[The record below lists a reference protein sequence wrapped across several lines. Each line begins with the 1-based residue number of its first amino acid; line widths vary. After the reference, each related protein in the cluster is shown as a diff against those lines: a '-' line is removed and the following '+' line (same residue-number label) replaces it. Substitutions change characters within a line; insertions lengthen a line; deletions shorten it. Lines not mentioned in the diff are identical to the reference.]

1 LNRFAKYL
9 RRSAVLGGVLA
20 AGAIGAAPAG
30 AAGVRNVNCRGNF
43 DGCVASVSI
52 AGGATNQTVRV
63 VLNDTDYFRAGRRV
77 INLPG
82 SPRGKVSMK
91 NGRFSLG
98 GSVFTFTLNAAKS
111 NPKGSRLILLFAA
124 GRPF

>member
-1 LNRFAKYL
+1 MHRFCKYA

-20 AGAIGAAPAG
+20 AGAIGAAPA
-30 AAGVRNVNCRGNF
+30 AAAKVRHVTCRGNF
-43 DGCVASVSI
+43 DGCVASTSI
-52 AGGATNQTVRV
+52 AGGATNQTVV
-63 VLNDTDYFRAGRRV
+63 VALNDTDYKRAGRRV

-82 SPRGKVSMK
+82 SAKGKVSMT